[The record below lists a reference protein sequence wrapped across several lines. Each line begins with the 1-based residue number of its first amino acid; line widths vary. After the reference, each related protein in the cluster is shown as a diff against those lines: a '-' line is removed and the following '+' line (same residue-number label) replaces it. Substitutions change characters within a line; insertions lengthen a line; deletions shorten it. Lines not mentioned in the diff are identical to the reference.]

1 MEFGTIVMMVFVLG
15 VVWGGFGLLLWR
27 SAKIDRERGGA

>member
-1 MEFGTIVMMVFVLG
+1 MSGPAIAMMVFVLG

-27 SAKIDRERGGA
+27 SMKLDRER

>member
-1 MEFGTIVMMVFVLG
+1 MQTGTVIMMVLVLG

-27 SAKIDRERGGA
+27 SFQIDRRR

>member
-1 MEFGTIVMMVFVLG
+1 MEFGTVVMMVFVLG

-27 SAKIDRERGGA
+27 SIQIDRQRGGS